1 MEASDLRSVTIAAI
15 FSNKQGNAI
24 FATLVM
30 QILPKNCPLDIN
42 CNSAYLQ
49 QQRSLKYDQP
59 CLVAQELL
67 SVYWCRSTGLCLPP
81 LHYLRHHYRC
91 Q

>member
-30 QILPKNCPLDIN
+30 QKCKTVPSILT
-42 CNSAYLQ
+42 A
-49 QQRSLKYDQP
+49 
-59 CLVAQELL
+59 
-67 SVYWCRSTGLCLPP
+67 TPP
-81 LHYLRHHYRC
+81 ISNNKDP
-91 Q
+91 

>member
-30 QILPKNCPLDIN
+30 QILPNDLKEN
-42 CNSAYLQ
+42 CNA
-49 QQRSLKYDQP
+49 K
-59 CLVAQELL
+59 
-67 SVYWCRSTGLCLPP
+67 TN
-81 LHYLRHHYRC
+81 
-91 Q
+91 